1 MSSIKTAVSLQK
13 PLFDQADALARQM
26 NISRSRLYVLA
37 LEDFIQR
44 HQNQQLLEQI
54 NDAYRDASDPAEP
67 LRLRAMRHHQRRI
80 VEGDW

>member
-26 NISRSRLYVLA
+26 NISRSRLYLLA

-54 NDAYRDASDPAEP
+54 NDAYRDAPDPAEL